1 MDYEIPPH
9 EIPESYEQ
17 RPPFSADWLYTPVF
31 LSSGKELWI
40 LEFLIIAND
49 RPIIDSER
57 ACSRGA
63 GPNPFHWETT
73 SCSIASLRRPP
84 RGVVDFCMSENS
96 GRTGWL
102 EHHFILSG
110 RRPRV
115 DEHDLFVSVGGR
127 KDIPNESSDLCWL
140 VGTRRR
146 M

>member
-31 LSSGKELWI
+31 LSSSKELWI

-63 GPNPFHWETT
+63 GPNPFRWETT

-110 RRPRV
+110 CRPRV
-115 DEHDLFVSVGGR
+115 DSTTSLSVLAAEKTYRMNLQICIG
-127 KDIPNESSDLCWL
+127 WL
-140 VGTRRR
+140 ELVDVC
-146 M
+146 